1 MYFGRSKC
9 NYCES
14 IMILFFLLL
23 YLAGAN
29 ANSSLDAWA
38 YASEVSIGF
47 ELFQPHHLLYSF
59 ACYLWISLVKVF
71 FDIDVLA
78 ALKGLNA
85 IFGAATL
92 LVLSKL
98 LNKVENNR
106 KLNLLLLFFA
116 GSCWGFMRY
125 TTENETYILPIFF
138 SLLSSY
144 LLINVSRIKY
154 VLWGGFFAALATL
167 FHQVMFFWWLGLLVG
182 TVFRQKL
189 KGVILFTLPALIVP
203 VVYSVVVFFKYGKL
217 SIDLLLQFVFYDYY
231 NGTASIE
238 FGAKSGMLFIIGIC
252 RSFIQVHGY
261 IFNLLNED
269 YWYWVIAIGS
279 ILAICSGL
287 AIITLRMRYLSI
299 SKPHLLRIY
308 SFITLSHLG
317 FALLA
322 GGNSEFMVML
332 PILATI
338 VIACFNN
345 ISKIAIG
352 LAALGMLLWNIGFG
366 IIPLKNK
373 KLDGSSMVVNH
384 VELNTSGKSVY
395 ILFNSHRIKNEL
407 QYKNIKTRAVLIR
420 LEDLERQTL
429 RDSIK
434 YLLDNGYY
442 IYTDA
447 LKRPKTI
454 SRESIT
460 VDRDTYTDILNRYKK
475 VPTDSVSTITG
486 KYYLMRL
493 MP

>member
-1 MYFGRSKC
+1 MHSGRSKC
-9 NYCES
+9 DYCES
-14 IMILFFLLL
+14 IIILFFLLL

-38 YASEVSIGF
+38 YAAEVSSGT

-59 ACYLWISLVKVF
+59 VSFLWTSLVKVF
-71 FDIDVLA
+71 FDIDVLV

-85 IFGAATL
+85 IFGASIL

-98 LNKVENNR
+98 LNKARSDR

-125 TTENETYILPIFF
+125 STENETYILPIFF
-138 SLLSSY
+138 SLLGSY
-144 LLINVSRIKY
+144 LLVKESKIKY
-154 VLWGGFFAALATL
+154 VFWAGFFAALATL
-167 FHQVMFFWWLGLLVG
+167 FHQVMFFWWLGLLLGVML
-182 TVFRQKL
+182 RQRL
-189 KGVILFTLPALIVP
+189 KGVILFTLPTLIVP
-203 VVYSVVVFFKYGKL
+203 LVYSTVVFFKYGKL

-261 IFNLLNED
+261 IFNLLNEN
-269 YWYWVIAIGS
+269 YWYWFVAIGS
-279 ILAICSGL
+279 ILAVCSGL

-299 SKPHLLRIY
+299 SKPHLLWIY

-317 FALLA
+317 FAMLA

-338 VIACFNN
+338 VIACFKN
-345 ISKIAIG
+345 ISKTAVGI
-352 LAALGMLLWNIGFG
+352 AALGVLMWNIGFG
-366 IIPLKNK
+366 IIPLKYK
-373 KLDGSSMVVNH
+373 KLDGSSMIVNH
-384 VELNTSGKSVY
+384 IEFNSSEKSAY

-407 QYKNIKTRAVLIR
+407 HYKNINSQATLIK
-420 LEDLERQTL
+420 LEELEQQVV
-429 RDSIK
+429 RDSIN
-434 YLLDNGYY
+434 YLLDNGYCV
-442 IYTDA
+442 YTDA
-447 LKRPKTI
+447 LRRPKTI

-460 VDRDTYTDILNRYKK
+460 IDRDKYIEVLNCYKK
-475 VPTDSVSTITG
+475 VPTDSVNTLTG
-486 KYYLMRL
+486 EYFLTRL
-493 MP
+493 TP